1 MREAAR
7 HGADNHRVTRAARN
21 RASIAFAGEGTARI
35 EAFSDGVFAIAI
47 TLLVLDLNLPPDT
60 TDQNLAESLGSLWD
74 DYFSFGLS
82 FAIIGM
88 YWISHHGLFRRIS
101 RFDVTLL
108 WLNLLVLASVV
119 SIPFPTRVIS
129 DYGGESIAIALYAGT
144 LAVTGFSTVA
154 VFWYAHRKKLLV
166 REVTEADYRDSIV
179 HMLVPTLVF
188 TITVPLAFVTTR
200 ILLAWFCFFFIDRVV
215 DRVMKFDVSD
225 E

>member
-119 SIPFPTRVIS
+119 FIPFPTRVIS

-166 REVTEADYRDSIV
+166 REVTEAGSR
-179 HMLVPTLVF
+179 
-188 TITVPLAFVTTR
+188 LAR
-200 ILLAWFCFFFIDRVV
+200 SSRSCSRS
-215 DRVMKFDVSD
+215 RK
-225 E
+225 